1 MLKKCQ
7 NNKRAGMGLPAL
19 KEGYADLIDQQ
30 CNHPSN
36 HKDCVVVLN
45 EVPALI
51 EMQKG

>member
-1 MLKKCQ
+1 MSRIIKERGWVC
-7 NNKRAGMGLPAL
+7 RAL